1 MNLFP
6 VLISIDNGVGS
17 VSPDRLDLSAE
28 EGTQRIFFN
37 IVTPGYRFPES
48 APYGIDINN
57 AGTEFELHRPNDQH
71 VWADDLN
78 DDHEQHYYS
87 VTVESTTGGD
97 PVVIDPII
105 IDR

>member
-1 MNLFP
+1 MNMFP
-6 VLISIDNGVGS
+6 ILISVNNGVGT
-17 VSPDRLDLSAE
+17 VSPDRLDLSSQN
-28 EGTQRIFFN
+28 GMQRIFFN
-37 IVTPGYRFPES
+37 ITTPGYKFPQD
-48 APYGIDINN
+48 APYGINIEN
-57 AGTEFELHRPNDQH
+57 AGTEFELHRPQDQH

-78 DDHEQHYYS
+78 DDHQQHYYT